1 MIHQR
6 KRIVPSRKEGDLSFD
21 EQIDTWKIKQPAF
34 EKESVPVIALIIKN
48 SDDCTEKGLQLI
60 ICFVSYLIC
69 PVKINL
75 KIMKSLRLLFGFA
88 RAVMCRVSAGSFLWI
103 SRSTRMPLWIGCFLS

>member
-60 ICFVSYLIC
+60 ICFVSYLMSCEDKFEDHEEPQATVWIC
-69 PVKINL
+69 ESCHV
-75 KIMKSLRLLFGFA
+75 
-88 RAVMCRVSAGSFLWI
+88 
-103 SRSTRMPLWIGCFLS
+103 